1 ILADTIAA
9 AFVERAL
16 QTPQEIAVADDRSGV
31 LTYEKMLVGSLLM
44 ARRFRALPGDA
55 LGVLLPAAA
64 ACDIT
69 LQGLYLAG
77 KLPVLLNWT
86 TGPANL
92 AHAAKLMK
100 LDCTITS
107 RAVIDRLGLT
117 LPETRFIYLEDI
129 GKEIS
134 IWEKLSTLLRVR
146 WMPGSVRAMVPQP
159 APDSPAVVLFTSG
172 SEKAPKAVPLTH
184 RNLITNQRDALK
196 VFGVDRRNSMLGF
209 LPAFHSFGMSITG
222 LFPLLS
228 GFRVVRHPDP
238 TDAAALARKV
248 GLFQTTILVGTPT
261 FVNYILDRAEPGEL
275 ASLRL
280 VVVGAEKCPQAVFD
294 KMKLAAPEA
303 IITEGYGITECSP
316 TVSVNPPN
324 AVRPGTVGKPFPS
337 VKLKHIDLDTEQ
349 ELGPNQMGM
358 LLVGGPTVFPGYIG
372 SDAPQPFKQ
381 IDGERWYVTGDLA
394 ELTDEG
400 YIRFRGRLKR
410 FIKVGGEMVSLPAL
424 EEPLAR
430 MYPPTKDGPR
440 VAVEGVELEGGGR
453 RIVLFTTED
462 ITVNQ
467 ANDILLKEGFHGV
480 MRLDEVRKIDAIPVL
495 GTGKTDYK
503 ILRAKILQ
511 PAELTP

>member
-1 ILADTIAA
+1 
-9 AFVERAL
+9 
-16 QTPQEIAVADDRSGV
+16 
-31 LTYEKMLVGSLLM
+31 M
-44 ARRFRALPGDA
+44 
-55 LGVLLPAAA
+55 PAAA

-69 LQGLYLAG
+69 LQALYLAG
-77 KLPVLLNWT
+77 KLPVVLNWT

-100 LDCTITS
+100 LERTITS
-107 RAVIDRLGLT
+107 RAVIDRLGLS
-117 LPETRFIYLEDI
+117 LPETRFIFLEDI
-129 GKEIS
+129 GKEITT
-134 IWEKLSTLLRVR
+134 WEKLTTLLRVR
-146 WMPGSVRAMVPQP
+146 WMPGSVRSMVPQP
-159 APDSPAVVLFTSG
+159 DPDTPAVVLFTSG

-184 RNLITNQRDALK
+184 RNLITNQRDALV

-248 GLFQTTILVGTPT
+248 GLFKTTILVGTPT
-261 FVNYILDRAEPGEL
+261 FVSYILDRADPGEL

-294 KMKLAAPEA
+294 KMKIAAPEA
-303 IITEGYGITECSP
+303 VITEGYGITECSP
-316 TVSVNPPN
+316 TVSVNPPK
-324 AVRPGTVGKPFPS
+324 AVRAGTVGKPLPS
-337 VKLKHIDLDTEQ
+337 VKLKVLDLETE
-349 ELGPNQMGM
+349 EPLGNNQMGM
-358 LLVGGPTVFPGYIG
+358 LLVGGPTIFPGYLG
-372 SDAPQPFKQ
+372 SDASPFKE

-410 FIKVGGEMVSLPAL
+410 FIKAGGEMVSLPAL
-424 EEPLAR
+424 EEPIAR
-430 MYPPTKDGPR
+430 QYPPTKDGPR

-462 ITVNQ
+462 IALRT
-467 ANDILLKEGFHGV
+467 ANDLLVQEGYQGV

-503 ILRAKILQ
+503 ILRAMILQ
-511 PAELTP
+511 PAGATA